1 MFDDMKKI
9 VGLLMLVAGVFAA
22 TVKADAQTLKLGI
35 EGISF
40 EPDTVVK
47 ETVHYHS
54 AVSVKKKE

>member
-1 MFDDMKKI
+1 MKKI

-40 EPDTVVK
+40 EPDTDCD
-47 ETVHYHS
+47 
-54 AVSVKKKE
+54 